1 MGGIG
6 ILNLKGGYEI
16 LEYQPL
22 NEETT
27 YNYPNPCK
35 DETIIRFSLAKLQDV
50 SIRIVDMKGTLV
62 WSRNIS
68 SGETRRGINHL
79 TWKAVN
85 DEGKKVANGV
95 YLLRI
100 IAEDASVT
108 KKIAV
113 IK

>member
-1 MGGIG
+1 M
-6 ILNLKGGYEI
+6 
-16 LEYQPL
+16 
-22 NEETT
+22 
-27 YNYPNPCK
+27 
-35 DETIIRFSLAKLQDV
+35 
-50 SIRIVDMKGTLV
+50 
-62 WSRNIS
+62 
-68 SGETRRGINHL
+68 

>member
-1 MGGIG
+1 
-6 ILNLKGGYEI
+6 
-16 LEYQPL
+16 
-22 NEETT
+22 
-27 YNYPNPCK
+27 
-35 DETIIRFSLAKLQDV
+35 V
-50 SIRIVDMKGTLV
+50 SSSWGAVH
-62 WSRNIS
+62 RNIS